1 MSVEVAELRRIIY
14 FQPIF
19 MKFIKDP
26 NVTELIKDKHH
37 YPILKLLKQQ
47 PMTVKELEEAYEE
60 HTGKKKS
67 NKTIYRYLK
76 SLENA
81 GLVRPAGNLVTSG
94 KTATETIFSRTA
106 MAFYSI
112 DEKEEW
118 WGTEAALKIATNVG
132 ILLKPLFGNKQCNT
146 DKMIVVLRNFS
157 KSSEN
162 QLQKL
167 VTEVEDEITES
178 IRDCNLDEINYVLK
192 LASSF
197 GIFKQD
203 TELLNNI
210 EDCYS

>member
-1 MSVEVAELRRIIY
+1 
-14 FQPIF
+14 

-26 NVTELIKDKHH
+26 TVTDLIKDKHH

-112 DEKEEW
+112 DEKENW
-118 WGTEAALKIATNVG
+118 WATESALKIATNVG
-132 ILLKPLFGNKQCNT
+132 ILLKPLFGNKQCDT
-146 DKMIVVLRNFS
+146 EKMISLLKNFS
-157 KSSEN
+157 KSTEG
-162 QLQKL
+162 QLQTL
-167 VTEVEDEITES
+167 VAEVEDEITES
-178 IRDCNLDEINYVLK
+178 IRDCNLDEITYILK

-197 GIFKQD
+197 GTFKQD
-203 TELLNNI
+203 TELLDKI
-210 EDCYS
+210 QACYS